1 MTTINQE
8 QRGLTHPQRQTLRQA
23 AAARVR
29 AQAQARTHLAA
40 ISPRFVGSGLR
51 ESGPEFDQKIPTL
64 SRKSEAAVQRPV
76 KASLRP
82 PASTNDS
89 PKSDGIS

>member
-23 AAARVR
+23 AAARAR
-29 AQAQARTHLAA
+29 AQARTHLAA